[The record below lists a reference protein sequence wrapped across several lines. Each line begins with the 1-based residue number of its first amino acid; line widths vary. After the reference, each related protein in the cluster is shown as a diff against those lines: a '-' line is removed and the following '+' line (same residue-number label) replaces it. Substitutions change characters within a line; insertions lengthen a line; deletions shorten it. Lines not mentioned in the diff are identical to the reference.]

1 MKTQKI
7 TLCFEEGSLLHSD
20 KDLWYRGTDNVLTME
35 QKLKV
40 INLIFSDQK
49 KLSCSQLSSEEVIQ
63 KELEKSLLAL
73 EPFIVNF
80 SITQWFPRGKNEEND
95 NNYHLWSADITIK
108 APIEMI
114 RKFEDDLVKN
124 PVFIKMFGQ
133 DNDEEICFTSEF
145 MEMETVRQL
154 FNELEPE
161 FKFIYHEKR

>member
-63 KELEKSLLAL
+63 KELEKSFVSGWYYL
-73 EPFIVNF
+73 
-80 SITQWFPRGKNEEND
+80 Q
-95 NNYHLWSADITIK
+95 NNYAGDYPDWTLI
-108 APIEMI
+108 
-114 RKFEDDLVKN
+114 LN
-124 PVFIKMFGQ
+124 P
-133 DNDEEICFTSEF
+133 EEIKNCMKQT
-145 MEMETVRQL
+145 
-154 FNELEPE
+154 LEGFAYMSVIE
-161 FKFIYHEKR
+161 Q